1 MFGTNEI
8 VGKKYFADAP
18 KDSLF
23 VTSVFFT
30 LQGEGP
36 YAGRPCVFVRLTK
49 CQLDCKFCDTFFDQG
64 DWFTYSELYT
74 KIVDSVRSFAKSN
87 EKVLNKFKT
96 AEDKFNFGLVV
107 TGGEPLLQSTPLS
120 IFLESASKQFIW
132 TQIETNGLV
141 KLSDEELTR
150 LQLAKTTIVCSP
162 KCSEKNGSYL
172 KPPNVT
178 LDNAD
183 CLKFVLSAD
192 PLSYYHK
199 VPDWA
204 FDWRDTTNKT
214 IYVSPMNVYNQLP
227 QKAKIIRLQKKGEE
241 AIFIEERSTIDEVI
255 SFWEPGLLN
264 MAQNKLNH
272 EYAGNY
278 ALKNGLQLSLQTHLL
293 VSMA

>member
-8 VGKKYFADAP
+8 VGKKYFAGAP

-36 YAGRPCVFVRLTK
+36 YAGQPCVFVRLTK

-64 DWFTYSELYT
+64 DWLTYSELYT
-74 KIVDSVRSFAKSN
+74 KIVDSVREFALNN
-87 EKVLNKFKT
+87 EKVLNNFIT
-96 AEDKFNFGLVV
+96 AENKFNFGLVV
-107 TGGEPLLQSTPLS
+107 TGGEPLLQSNPLA
-120 IFLESASKQFIW
+120 IFLESVSKQFSW

-141 KLSDEELTR
+141 KLSEEELNR
-150 LQLAKTTIVCSP
+150 LQVAKTTIVCSP

-204 FDWRDTTNKT
+204 FYWRDTTNKT

-241 AIFIEERSTIDEVI
+241 AISIEERSSIDEVI

-264 MAQNKLNH
+264 MEQNKLNH

-278 ALKNGLQLSLQTHLL
+278 ALKNCLQLSLQTHLL
-293 VSMA
+293 VSIA